1 MNLGLSLGTLRYS
14 CWGPATP
21 LSLPSS
27 RWGGLGLGL
36 GLGLWWGIIY
46 KIEGGLV
53 RFYFLRCNFPIWC

>member
-53 RFYFLRCNFPIWC
+53 SFYFLRCNFPIWC